1 MHVVIALLGFDMRLR
16 DVLDYDVNDASRA
29 SESAATCKNACDVS
43 RAASADCGVFYCLSV
58 FLSFIINFFLFDIL
72 KFSFECV

>member
-1 MHVVIALLGFDMRLR
+1 MLLNVVRHFVLICLRVYVVFALLGFDMRLR

-43 RAASADCGVFYCLSV
+43 RAASADCGVC
-58 FLSFIINFFLFDIL
+58 FIVYLFFSQL
-72 KFSFECV
+72 